1 MSKRKGHRKAPKVP
15 LSKRITKTPPRKFP
29 IKGHTKSS
37 KVIGNGDSSVVKVP
51 GLVTGETKVGTDN
64 DSVHE
69 VRSKNR
75 AGDSGGLLTSDNPK
89 EIKKDL
95 RMIEGAVRKGWNIKR
110 KNMIQRRLLE
120 IMEKTHVSVPTKN
133 GMVDCDGP
141 ADSNAIAAARVLVAM
156 NGQDQTDDH
165 LALKINDQSDQP
177 NTVVN
182 IHNNNVTAID
192 NRRFEL
198 ARLANKLG
206 ARELLI
212 DGESVPVTEHIGSTD
227 SVQKD

>member
-1 MSKRKGHRKAPKVP
+1 MSKQRRGHKGKPKAP
-15 LSKRITKTPPRKFP
+15 LSKRITKKAPPRKFP
-29 IKGHTKSS
+29 IKGFTKAGKQNGS
-37 KVIGNGDSSVVKVP
+37 GDSSVNN
-51 GLVTGETKVGTDN
+51 GTN
-64 DSVHE
+64 DSGVHD
-69 VRSKNR
+69 VPTKNR

-156 NGQDQTDDH
+156 NGQDQADDH
-165 LALKINDQSDQP
+165 LALKINDQSEP
-177 NTVVN
+177 STVVT
-182 IHNNNVTAID
+182 IHNNVTSID
-192 NRRFEL
+192 ARRIEL

-212 DGESVPVTEHIGSTD
+212 DNRPVPISECLGTTD
-227 SVQKD
+227 STSEQKE

>member
-1 MSKRKGHRKAPKVP
+1 MSKQRRGHKGKPKAP
-15 LSKRITKTPPRKFP
+15 LSKRITPSRKFP
-29 IKGHTKSS
+29 IKGHTKAS
-37 KVIGNGDSSVVKVP
+37 KANRNGDSSVNN
-51 GLVTGETKVGTDN
+51 GTN
-64 DSVHE
+64 DSGVHD
-69 VRSKNR
+69 VPTKNR

-120 IMEKTHVSVPTKN
+120 IVEKTHVSVPTKN

-156 NGQDQTDDH
+156 NGQDQADDH

-212 DGESVPVTEHIGSTD
+212 DGEAVPVTDDTGSAD
-227 SVQKD
+227 SVSKD

>member
-1 MSKRKGHRKAPKVP
+1 MSKQRRGHKGKPKAP
-15 LSKRITKTPPRKFP
+15 LSKRITPSRKFP
-29 IKGHTKSS
+29 IKGHTKAS
-37 KVIGNGDSSVVKVP
+37 KANRNGDSSVNN
-51 GLVTGETKVGTDN
+51 GTN
-64 DSVHE
+64 DSGVHD
-69 VRSKNR
+69 VPTKNR

-156 NGQDQTDDH
+156 NGQDQADDH
-165 LALKINDQSDQP
+165 LALKNGQP
-177 NTVVN
+177 EPSTVVT
-182 IHNNNVTAID
+182 IHNNVTSID
-192 NRRFEL
+192 ARRIEL

-212 DGESVPVTEHIGSTD
+212 DNRPVPISECLGTTD
-227 SVQKD
+227 STSEQKE

>member
-1 MSKRKGHRKAPKVP
+1 MSKQRRGHKGKPKTP
-15 LSKRITKTPPRKFP
+15 LSKRIAPPRKFP
-29 IKGHTKSS
+29 IKGHTKAG
-37 KVIGNGDSSVVKVP
+37 KANRNGDSSVNH
-51 GLVTGETKVGTDN
+51 GTTN
-64 DSVHE
+64 GSVQD
-69 VRSKNR
+69 VRSLNR
-75 AGDSGGLLTSDNPK
+75 GGDTGGLLTSNNPK
-89 EIKKDL
+89 EVREDL
-95 RMIEGAVRKGWNIKR
+95 KLVERAVRKGWNIKR
-110 KNMIQRRLLE
+110 KNMVQRRLYE

-156 NGQDQTDDH
+156 NGQDQADDH
-165 LALKINDQSDQP
+165 LVAKQGQPEQP

-192 NRRFEL
+192 ARRIEL

-212 DGESVPVTEHIGSTD
+212 NGRSVPIAECLGTTD
-227 SVQKD
+227 TASEPEE